1 MSNNDDEMS
10 DVGSEERVRLERELH
25 LERETRLAVLNVP
38 IEERFEVQEP
48 VADVGDN
55 PF

>member
-10 DVGSEERVRLERELH
+10 DVGSEERVRLEREA
-25 LERETRLAVLNVP
+25 RLAVLNVP